1 MSLIVSY
8 EAVRCQFVRTIA
20 FEHAVST
27 ISNERVE
34 CSKTR
39 ITPTTHFEGN
49 YACAAG
55 TGALGDLN
63 SAFL

>member
-1 MSLIVSY
+1 MSLIISY

-34 CSKTR
+34 CSKTHNAYR
-39 ITPTTHFEGN
+39 T
-49 YACAAG
+49 
-55 TGALGDLN
+55 L
-63 SAFL
+63 